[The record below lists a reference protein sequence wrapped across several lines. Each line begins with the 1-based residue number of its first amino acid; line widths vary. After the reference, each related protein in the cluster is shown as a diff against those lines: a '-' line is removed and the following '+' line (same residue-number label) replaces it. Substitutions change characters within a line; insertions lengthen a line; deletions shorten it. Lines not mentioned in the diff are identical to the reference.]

1 MTKFDQF
8 IHDELK
14 PRLQADETITTTGF
28 LFTKS
33 LGLVALA
40 GPLALAGS
48 GYFFAALTPRR
59 LFLIKTRM
67 GFFSPKMANEGVIEI
82 PYADIKSI
90 ERGGALNQKTITISL
105 KDGAALKYRLNTIAR
120 YTSGQKEFIDALC
133 RLHANTAGGG

>member
-14 PRLQADETITTTGF
+14 PRLQGDETIAVTGF
-28 LFTKS
+28 LFNKS
-33 LGLVALA
+33 LGLAALV

-59 LFLIKTRM
+59 LFLIKTKM
-67 GFFSPKMANEGVIEI
+67 GLFSLKMANDGVIEI
-82 PYADIKSI
+82 PYVDVNTI

-105 KDGAALKYRLNTIAR
+105 KDGTAVKYRLNTIAR

-133 RLHANTAGGG
+133 RLHATAASAG

>member
-28 LFTKS
+28 LFSKS
-33 LGLVALA
+33 LGLVALV

-67 GFFSPKMANEGVIEI
+67 GFFSQKMANEGVVEI

-105 KDGAALKYRLNTIAR
+105 KDGATLKYRLNTIAR
-120 YTSGQKEFIDALC
+120 YTSGQKEFIDTLC
-133 RLHANTAGGG
+133 RLQANAAGG

>member
-14 PRLQADETITTTGF
+14 PRLQADETINVTGF

-33 LGLVALA
+33 LSLVALA

-59 LFLIKTRM
+59 LFLVKTRM
-67 GFFSPKMANEGVIEI
+67 GFFSLKMTNEGVIEI

-90 ERGGALNQKTITISL
+90 ERGGALNQKTITLSL

-120 YTSGQKEFIDALC
+120 YTSGQKKFIDTLC
-133 RLHANTAGGG
+133 RLHATPVNGG

>member
-8 IHDELK
+8 IHSELK
-14 PRLQADETITTTGF
+14 PRLQADETITVTGF
-28 LFTKS
+28 LFNKS
-33 LGLVALA
+33 LGLVALV

-67 GFFSPKMANEGVIEI
+67 GFFSLKMANDGVVEI
-82 PYADIKSI
+82 PFTDIKSI
-90 ERGGALNQKTITISL
+90 ERGGTLNQKSFTISL
-105 KDGAALKYRLNTIAR
+105 KDGSALKYRLNTIAR

-133 RLHANTAGGG
+133 RFQGEAASGG

>member
-1 MTKFDQF
+1 MTKCDQF

-14 PRLQADETITTTGF
+14 PRLQADETIITTGF

-67 GFFSPKMANEGVIEI
+67 GFFSLKMANEGVIEI

-90 ERGGALNQKTITISL
+90 ERGGALNQKAITISL
-105 KDGAALKYRLNTIAR
+105 NDGSTLKYRLNTIAR
-120 YTSGQKEFIDALC
+120 YTSGQREFIDALC
-133 RLHANTAGGG
+133 RLHALPA

>member
-8 IHDELK
+8 IHNELK
-14 PRLQADETITTTGF
+14 PRLQAEETITTTGF

-33 LGLVALA
+33 LGFVALV

-59 LFLIKTRM
+59 LFLIQTSM
-67 GFFSPKMANEGVIEI
+67 GLFSLKMANDGVVEI

-90 ERGGALNQKTITISL
+90 ERGGTLNQKSITISL
-105 KDGAALKYRLNTIAR
+105 KDGAVLKYRLNTIAR
-120 YTSGQKEFIDALC
+120 YTSGQKGFIDTLC
-133 RLHANTAGGG
+133 QLQEKAAAAS